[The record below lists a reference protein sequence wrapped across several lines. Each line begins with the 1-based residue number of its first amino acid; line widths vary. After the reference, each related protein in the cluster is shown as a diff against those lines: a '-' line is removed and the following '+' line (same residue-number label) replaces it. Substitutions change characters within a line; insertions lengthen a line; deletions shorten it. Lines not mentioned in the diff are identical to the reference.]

1 MQSRAFCSQKFTLYL
16 LKPGGSNNTSP
27 QGPQGASANGPG
39 WVPWLGRTAAMFPP
53 PCKGL
58 VEGWVGAAKCQVV
71 GKLQRSGY
79 RQSVPQSPCPASLL
93 LMTSQ
98 RITRSF
104 GLGSQQRLAPALM
117 AGSPSHS
124 CNASRQLMEAGS
136 QVPLA
141 PLPASS
147 TRSRSRRISQEA
159 AVFGHHPAMPTLLAP
174 QGKPNRKA

>member
-1 MQSRAFCSQKFTLYL
+1 M
-16 LKPGGSNNTSP
+16 PGGGEAAEKWVETKC
-27 QGPQGASANGPG
+27 SAEPL
-39 WVPWLGRTAAMFPP
+39 P
-53 PCKGL
+53 
-58 VEGWVGAAKCQVV
+58 
-71 GKLQRSGY
+71 S
-79 RQSVPQSPCPASLL
+79 SHL

-117 AGSPSHS
+117 AGSPGHS

-147 TRSRSRRISQEA
+147 TRSRSRRISQQA

-174 QGKPNRKA
+174 TRQTKQKSMRPAYRNTAIIPRKPATSLSSFRRLRQKQSFIPSLMVSSQKQSRTG